1 MSLHPI
7 TRTPYVPGVEEL
19 ALQTFE
25 RTLGERSSLFLTKAD
40 IRELVREWHDVKEA
54 LGYPVAVE
62 DRGCCQPHANK
73 FKGLASVATLDA
85 QGKLKISYSRQSA
98 ERVYYLPVDLDKD
111 NSLDEVTVQSLE
123 FLGYSKKAGRWAR

>member
-1 MSLHPI
+1 MNNLETI
-7 TRTPYVPGVEEL
+7 KEL
-19 ALQTFE
+19 AITAFE
-25 RTLGERSSLFLTKAD
+25 KDLSERASMFLTKGD
-40 IRELVREWHDVKEA
+40 ILTLVHEWEEVKQA

-62 DRGCCQPHANK
+62 DRGCCQVHANK
-73 FKGLASVATLDA
+73 WKGLASVATLDA

-111 NSLDEVTVQSLE
+111 NSLDEVTVQTLE